1 MKKNALLAAIFL
13 TISMVFLSSC
23 YKEVI
28 KGNGVPAT
36 ETRAIAGFTR
46 VQLDGSGTV
55 TIVKGNSFKVTVTD
69 DQNILPYVET
79 SLSGNELRIGY
90 KDNTWIKKGNL
101 KVAIEMPELD
111 GLQVDGSGDIDAG
124 GGFAS
129 AGQLRAGINGSGDIF
144 IRDGNADGFDVVI
157 TGSGDMHA
165 FGLSAKKATVKLSGS
180 GEAEVKVSED
190 LDVNI
195 TGSGNVY
202 YMGTPGRVN
211 TRITG
216 SGKVIKR

>member
-1 MKKNALLAAIFL
+1 MKMTTLMVAVFLMSAIF
-13 TISMVFLSSC
+13 FLSSC
-23 YKEVI
+23 NKEVI
-28 KGNGVPAT
+28 KGNGVQT
-36 ETRAIAGFTR
+36 SETRAIAGFTR
-46 VQLDGSGTV
+46 VKLEESGTV

-90 KDNTWIKKGNL
+90 KDNTWVKKGNL
-101 KVAIEMPELD
+101 KVAIEMPALD
-111 GLQVDGSGDIDAG
+111 GLQVDGSGNIDAG
-124 GGFAS
+124 GGFVNT
-129 AGQLRAGINGSGDIF
+129 GQLRASINGSGDIF
-144 IRDGNADGFDVVI
+144 IRDGNADVFDVVI
-157 TGSGDMHA
+157 TGSGDLYA
-165 FGLSAKKATVKLSGS
+165 FGLSAKKAIVKLSGS

-202 YMGTPGRVN
+202 YMGTPGRLN